1 MGLESRCEVR
11 WQGNTW
17 NAAVH
22 LDSIALEVR
31 GRPRLVLPLKQIRG
45 VRPVAGELRLDTDDG
60 TLTLLLGADAATWA
74 RKIQAPP
81 SRLAKLGVSAELR
94 VGMIGLDDAAF
105 RAELD
110 AVGAKQ
116 VVRGKADAIFFG
128 VETAIELARLVD
140 LRERIA
146 PDGAVW
152 VLRVKGKAATVKESE
167 VREAARAAGLV
178 DVKVV
183 AFSET
188 HTADK
193 LVIPAANRE
202 RPPMRKS
209 AAGTTTPTVAPRS
222 GTSKRNGDPAPGRAG
237 KSAGAPGTKKRR
249 PPRAKATD

>member
-17 NAAVH
+17 QAAVH

-31 GRPRLVLPLKQIRG
+31 GRPRFVLPLKQIRG
-45 VRPVAGELRLDTDDG
+45 VHAVAGELQLDTDDG
-60 TLTLLLGADAATWA
+60 RLTLLLGADAATWA

-94 VGMIGLDDAAF
+94 VGLVGLGDAEF

-116 VVRGKADAIFFG
+116 VARGKADAIFFG
-128 VETAIELARLVD
+128 VEVASELAQLVD

-152 VLRVKGKAATVKESE
+152 VLRAKGKGATVKESE

-178 DVKVV
+178 DVKVA

-193 LVIPAANRE
+193 LVIPAAHRE
-202 RPPMRKS
+202 RPASRKS
-209 AAGTTTPTVAPRS
+209 AAGTTKPAAA
-222 GTSKRNGDPAPGRAG
+222 SKSRASQQRGDSAPGSRAG
-237 KSAGAPGTKKRR
+237 KPASARKKRR
-249 PPRAKATD
+249 PLRAKAAH